1 MGESSVAE
9 QRWACSVGVRH
20 NSHTTLYG
28 YDPDSDS
35 FVPDDENRLRL
46 CRDMDEKA
54 AVLKEK
60 FEAKTFASVEEC
72 QGNAFINLQ
81 NWREARKVST
91 IQESIMEEQ

>member
-1 MGESSVAE
+1 
-9 QRWACSVGVRH
+9 
-20 NSHTTLYG
+20 
-28 YDPDSDS
+28 
-35 FVPDDENRLRL
+35 
-46 CRDMDEKA
+46 MDEKA